1 MSRSRPTL
9 ADVARLAGVSS
20 GTVSLVLNK
29 RSGNVPISA
38 ETRARVMDAVRQ
50 LGYVPNPVA
59 QMLAG
64 GASRLIGVFAY
75 EARFPYE
82 REDFF
87 FPYLLGIERE
97 ASKQDYDLLLFTRS
111 RGCQPRTI
119 YCDGVNQLRRA
130 DGAIV
135 MGSQTNRD
143 ELRMLAEEGYP
154 FVSIG
159 RREVSGQQIA
169 WVASDYAGGSAEA
182 TRHLI
187 ELGHRRLAFLGM
199 GPPAETSIEKLQGCR
214 EALGRVAGAELA
226 VWDRDLLARP
236 DAFLQAVRGSA
247 ITALVC
253 SEIATFVN
261 AVRQLLAAGIKIQ
274 EDLSVIS
281 LTDGEADLPISMK
294 PTVVCLNRHLM
305 GETAVRLLVDHMRA
319 RDAVQQ
325 IRFPCQLVV
334 GNTTRD
340 LSGFSNLTGL
350 GQWEGGEPQDS
361 A

>member
-1 MSRSRPTL
+1 MARSRPTL

-29 RSGNVPISA
+29 RNGNVPISA
-38 ETRARVMDAVRQ
+38 ETRARVMEAVRQ
-50 LGYVPNPVA
+50 LGYAPNPVA
-59 QMLAG
+59 QMLARG
-64 GASRLIGVFAY
+64 SSRLIGVFAY

-97 ASKQDYDLLLFTRS
+97 ASRQDYDLLLFTRS
-111 RGCQPRTI
+111 RGCQARTI

-135 MGSQTNRD
+135 LGSQTNRE
-143 ELRMLAEEGYP
+143 ELRKLAEESYP

-159 RREVSGQQIA
+159 RREVTGQEIN
-169 WVASDYAGGSAEA
+169 WVASDYVGGSAEA
-182 TRHLI
+182 TRQLI

-199 GPPAETSIEKLQGCR
+199 GPPAETSTEKLQGCR
-214 EALGRVAGAELA
+214 DALAAIAGAELT
-226 VWDRDLLARP
+226 VWERDLLGRP
-236 DAFLQAVRGSA
+236 DAFLLAVRESA

-261 AVRQLLAAGIKIQ
+261 AVQQLLAAGVRIPD
-274 EDLSVIS
+274 DLSVVS
-281 LTDGEADLPISMK
+281 LTDGEANLPVNMK
-294 PTVVCLNRHLM
+294 PTMVCLNRHLM
-305 GETAVRLLVDHMRA
+305 GETAVRLLVEHMQ
-319 RDAVQQ
+319 DGTSVKQ

-334 GNTTRD
+334 GNTT
-340 LSGFSNLTGL
+340 GVC
-350 GQWEGGEPQDS
+350 PVS